1 MYLWTWINFSLDT
14 NIDVKIG
21 CLGSKP
27 RFVETNFR
35 PRQICSHHKSTTS
48 REKNKIGKLGNR
60 TVVKNVSPTVMDCW
74 LALTPLCRGAEL
86 EVKASAETHL
96 PRLMTPR
103 GIPVGVLKAGSSFS
117 PSSSTL
123 SLNTWQRQ
131 INKPISPS
139 DRSFS
144 QLVKSSSVRRSIHLS
159 IYKTLKPFSSE
170 SAVYGMRAIN
180 YHS

>member
-35 PRQICSHHKSTTS
+35 PGQICSHHKSTTS

-60 TVVKNVSPTVMDCW
+60 TVVKHVFPTVMDCW

-144 QLVKSSSVRRSIHLS
+144 QLVKSSSVRRSIYLYIKH
-159 IYKTLKPFSSE
+159 
-170 SAVYGMRAIN
+170 
-180 YHS
+180 